1 MVALFSTSL
10 LHANITYEAN
20 AAVVQQQSVCKGTVV
35 DNNGEPVVGA
45 SVFVVSN
52 GQKKG
57 SVTDLD
63 GKFEI
68 EVLLLALHL
77 PYLML
82 VIRPSR

>member
-35 DNNGEPVVGA
+35 DNNGDPVVGA

-52 GQKKG
+52 G
-57 SVTDLD
+57 
-63 GKFEI
+63 E
-68 EVLLLALHL
+68 
-77 PYLML
+77 
-82 VIRPSR
+82 

>member
-35 DNNGEPVVGA
+35 DNNGDPVVGA

-52 GQKKG
+52 GINFSFDIFNVSHLYKK
-57 SVTDLD
+57 LFR
-63 GKFEI
+63 KF
-68 EVLLLALHL
+68 
-77 PYLML
+77 
-82 VIRPSR
+82 SK

>member
-35 DNNGEPVVGA
+35 DNNGDPVVGA

-52 GQKKG
+52 GQKR
-57 SVTDLD
+57 
-63 GKFEI
+63 
-68 EVLLLALHL
+68 EV
-77 PYLML
+77 
-82 VIRPSR
+82 